1 MGGSQTLMTHVLI
14 IRRQR
19 STGEYQV
26 ETRGGRGGR
35 PSLSQGERPGRNPP
49 CRHPRLGLLPPG
61 TVRRLT
67 CVV

>member
-14 IRRQR
+14 IRRQG
-19 STGEYQV
+19 SAE
-26 ETRGGRGGR
+26 GR
-35 PSLSQGERPGRNPP
+35 PGEDKEETAVSKPRSLGRSPP
-49 CRHPRLGLLPPG
+49 CRHLQLGLLPPG